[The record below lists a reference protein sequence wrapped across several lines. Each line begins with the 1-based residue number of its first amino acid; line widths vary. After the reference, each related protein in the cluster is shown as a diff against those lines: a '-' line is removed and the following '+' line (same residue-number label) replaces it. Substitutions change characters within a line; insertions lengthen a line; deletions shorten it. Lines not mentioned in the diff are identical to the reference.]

1 MERPSGFQT
10 AFRGFG
16 QKENW
21 GRKLSEE
28 SFLPQTPSFKDFRR
42 YRIPLHSFSY
52 FDSIRLSAGFFCG
65 QRNADSIRPVFEDR
79 GFYAVSIPD
88 KKARPIIQLGLPFPE
103 NCEQGFNKGESLG
116 RERGGDVGK
125 ERGKL
130 SPESF
135 PLSSPTFTVLESLF
149 LHPHDEVGD
158 AVGVAPFVVVPRDN
172 LGELS
177 VLHGGVLGFD
187 DGGVRV
193 ALEIH

>member
-42 YRIPLHSFSY
+42 YGIPLHSFSY

-65 QRNADSIRPVFEDR
+65 QKNVDSILPFFEDR
-79 GFYAVSIPD
+79 GFSAVSIPD

-103 NCEQGFNKGESLG
+103 NSEQGFNKGESLG
-116 RERGGDVGK
+116 RERGGVWGRREGETFSRK
-125 ERGKL
+125 FL
-130 SPESF
+130 PPF
-135 PLSSPTFTVLESLF
+135 PRTPFPPTSKTFILIESLIPV
-149 LHPHDEVGD
+149 L
-158 AVGVAPFVVVPRDN
+158 PFMKDTASNPF
-172 LGELS
+172 S
-177 VLHGGVLGFD
+177 Y
-187 DGGVRV
+187 
-193 ALEIH
+193 

>member
-65 QRNADSIRPVFEDR
+65 QKNADSILPFFEDR
-79 GFYAVSIPD
+79 GFSAVSIPD
-88 KKARPIIQLGLPFPE
+88 KKARPIIQLGLAI
-103 NCEQGFNKGESLG
+103 S
-116 RERGGDVGK
+116 
-125 ERGKL
+125 GKL
-130 SPESF
+130 
-135 PLSSPTFTVLESLF
+135 
-149 LHPHDEVGD
+149 
-158 AVGVAPFVVVPRDN
+158 
-172 LGELS
+172 
-177 VLHGGVLGFD
+177 
-187 DGGVRV
+187 
-193 ALEIH
+193 

>member
-1 MERPSGFQT
+1 MERPSEIQT

-16 QKENW
+16 QKENG
-21 GRKLSEE
+21 GRKLSSE

-65 QRNADSIRPVFEDR
+65 QKNADSILPFFEDR
-79 GFYAVSIPD
+79 DFSAVSIPD

-116 RERGGDVGK
+116 RERGGDVGE

-135 PLSSPTFTVLESLF
+135 PLPLSKPLPSSSNIFVFIESLPSSFPVYGGAFAPTSLNMSSSP
-149 LHPHDEVGD
+149 
-158 AVGVAPFVVVPRDN
+158 
-172 LGELS
+172 
-177 VLHGGVLGFD
+177 
-187 DGGVRV
+187 
-193 ALEIH
+193 